1 MNTVTFTREIPVVG
15 EYDVVVCGGGPAGFI
30 AAVASARNGAKTAL
44 VERYGFLGGAATA
57 ALVNPI
63 STFKRD
69 GRKVIGGIPWEF
81 VERLAAM
88 DGAYDDYE
96 NGNVP
101 VDAEKYKLLAQR
113 MVLEAGVKLYLHSYV
128 SDVLGEKGHVS
139 HVILNNKSG
148 TVALRAKCFID
159 CTGDADLCSL
169 CGFPMQQMPGKEEL
183 QPASLGFRIGGADLS
198 QVTGVHPRTPGAK
211 FQMYSVREAFEALA
225 GREEVPNFGGPWFCT
240 VLLDEPGILNVNIT
254 RTAANAVDG
263 DSVTETECTLR
274 EDVFKLFTLLK
285 KYIPAFK
292 DSYMVSGATQTG
304 FRESRRILGD
314 HILTEDEYV
323 TAVHF
328 ADAVARGAHPLDMH
342 RATDS
347 KQDVRF
353 LNEAGYIPYRCL
365 VSGEIDN
372 VIVAGRCISA
382 DRRSF
387 ASIRVQAT
395 AMALG
400 QAAGTAAAIC
410 SRTGCPV
417 SSVDVQELRTLLH
430 EQGAD
435 I

>member
-1 MNTVTFTREIPVVG
+1 MGSITVSKEIFVHG
-15 EYDVVVCGGGPAGFI
+15 EYDVVVCGGGPAGWI
-30 AAVASARNGAKTAL
+30 AAVAAARNGAKTAL

-57 ALVNPI
+57 SLVNPI

-69 GRKVIGGIPWEF
+69 GKKVIGGIPWEF
-81 VERLAAM
+81 VERLAAL
-88 DGAYDDYE
+88 DGAIADYE

-101 VDAEKYKLLAQR
+101 VDAEKYKLVAQR

-128 SDVLGEKGHVS
+128 SDVICEQGRVS
-139 HVILNNKSG
+139 HVIINNKSG
-148 TVALRAKCFID
+148 TAALAAKCFID
-159 CTGDADLCSL
+159 CTGDADLAFLS
-169 CGFPMQQMPGKEEL
+169 GFPMQEMPAKDQL
-183 QPASLGFRIGGADLS
+183 QPASLGFRIGGANLDL
-198 QVTGVHPRTPGAK
+198 VTGVHPRTPGAK

-225 GREEVPNFGGPWFCT
+225 GEEEVPNFGGPWFCT
-240 VLLDEPGILNVNIT
+240 VLLDEAGILNVNIT

-263 DSVTETECTLR
+263 DSVTETECSLR

-285 KYIPAFK
+285 KYIPAFR
-292 DSYMVSGATQTG
+292 DSYMVSGATQAG
-304 FRESRRILGD
+304 FRESRRILGN
-314 HILTEDEYV
+314 HVLTESEYV
-323 TAVHF
+323 EAVHF
-328 ADAVARGAHPLDMH
+328 ADAVARGAHPVDMH

-353 LNEAGYIPYRCL
+353 LNEAGYIPYRSM
-365 VSGEIDN
+365 VSHMIDN

-400 QAAGTAAAIC
+400 QAAGTAAAI
-410 SRTGCPV
+410 SVRRGCTV
-417 SSVDVQELRTLLH
+417 SMVDILELRGLL
-430 EQGAD
+430 EAQGAE

>member
-1 MNTVTFTREIPVVG
+1 MATVSVTKEIPVWG

-30 AAVASARNGAKTAL
+30 AAVAAARNGAKTAL

-57 ALVNPI
+57 SLVNPI

-69 GRKVIGGIPWEF
+69 GKKVIGGIPWEF
-81 VERLAAM
+81 VERMAAL
-88 DGAYDDYE
+88 DGAIADYE

-101 VDAEKYKLLAQR
+101 VDAEKYKLVAQR

-128 SDVLGEKGHVS
+128 SDVVRQDTAVTHV
-139 HVILNNKSG
+139 VINNKSG
-148 TVALRAKCFID
+148 TGALAAKCFID
-159 CTGDADLCSL
+159 CTGDADLASL
-169 CGFPMQQMPGKEEL
+169 SGFPMQESPEESGL
-183 QPASLGFRIGGADLS
+183 QPASLGFRIGGAKLDL
-198 QVTGVHPRTPGAK
+198 VTGVHPRTPGAK

-225 GREEVPNFGGPWFCT
+225 GKEEVPKFGGPWFCT

-254 RTAANAVDG
+254 RTAANAVDA
-263 DSVTETECTLR
+263 DSVTNAECSLR
-274 EDVFKLFTLLK
+274 EDVFKLFALLK
-285 KYIPAFK
+285 KYIPAFS
-292 DSYMVSGATQTG
+292 DSYMVSGATQVG
-304 FRESRRILGD
+304 FRESRRILGE
-314 HILTEDEYV
+314 HILSEEEYV
-323 TAVHF
+323 NAVHF
-328 ADAVARGAHPLDMH
+328 EDAVARGAHPVDMH
-342 RATDS
+342 RAMDS

-353 LNEAGYIPYRCL
+353 LEEAGYIPYRSL
-365 VSGEIDN
+365 VSRQLDN

-410 SRTGCPV
+410 CRTGCTAAQ
-417 SSVDVQELRTLLH
+417 VDITELRRLLA

>member
-1 MNTVTFTREIPVVG
+1 MATVSVTKEIPVCG

-30 AAVASARNGAKTAL
+30 AAVAAARNGAKTAL

-57 ALVNPI
+57 SLVNPI

-69 GRKVIGGIPWEF
+69 GKKVIGGIPWEF
-81 VERLAAM
+81 VERMAAL
-88 DGAYDDYE
+88 DGAIADYE

-101 VDAEKYKLLAQR
+101 VDAEKYKLVAQR

-128 SDVLGEKGHVS
+128 SDVVRQDTAVTHV
-139 HVILNNKSG
+139 VINNKSG
-148 TVALRAKCFID
+148 TGALAAKCFID
-159 CTGDADLCSL
+159 CTGDADFAFL
-169 CGFPMQQMPGKEEL
+169 CGFPMQESPEESGL
-183 QPASLGFRIGGADLS
+183 QPASLGFRIGGAKLDL
-198 QVTGVHPRTPGAK
+198 VTGVHPRTPGAK

-225 GREEVPNFGGPWFCT
+225 GKEEVPNFGGPWFCT
-240 VLLDEPGILNVNIT
+240 VMLDEPGILNVNIT
-254 RTAANAVDG
+254 RTAANAVDA
-263 DSVTETECTLR
+263 DSVTKAECSLR
-274 EDVFKLFTLLK
+274 EDVFKLFALLK
-285 KYIPAFK
+285 KYIPAFA
-292 DSYMVSGATQTG
+292 DSYMVSGATQVG
-304 FRESRRILGD
+304 FRESRRILGE
-314 HILTEDEYV
+314 HILSEEEYV

-328 ADAVARGAHPLDMH
+328 EDAVARGAHPVDMH

-353 LNEAGYIPYRCL
+353 LDEAGYIPYRSL
-365 VSGEIDN
+365 VSQKIDN

-410 SRTGCPV
+410 CRTGCTAAQ
-417 SSVDVQELRTLLH
+417 VDITELRRLLA

>member
-1 MNTVTFTREIPVVG
+1 MGNVVVSREVPVLG

-30 AAVASARNGAKTAL
+30 AAVAAARNGAKTAL

-69 GRKVIGGIPWEF
+69 GKKVIGGIPWEF
-81 VERLAAM
+81 VERLAALN
-88 DGAYDDYE
+88 GALDDYE

-101 VDAEKYKLLAQR
+101 VDAEKYKLVAQR

-128 SDVLGEKGHVS
+128 SDVLCDQDHVS

-148 TVALRAKCFID
+148 TVALSAKCFVD

-169 CGFPMQQMPGKEEL
+169 CGFPMQEMPGKEEL
-183 QPASLGFRIGGADLS
+183 QPASLGFRIGGADLNL
-198 QVTGVHPRTPGAK
+198 VTGVHPRTPGAK

-225 GREEVPNFGGPWFCT
+225 GKEEVPNFGGPWFCT
-240 VLLDEPGILNVNIT
+240 VLLDEAGILNVNIA

-263 DSVTETECTLR
+263 DSVTETECNLR
-274 EDVFKLFTLLK
+274 EDIFKLFALLK

-292 DSYMVSGATQTG
+292 DSYMVSGATQAG

-323 TAVHF
+323 NAVHF
-328 ADAVARGAHPLDMH
+328 EDSVARGAHPLDMH

-353 LNEAGYIPYRCL
+353 LNEAGYIPYRSL
-365 VSGEIDN
+365 VSKKMDN

-400 QAAGTAAAIC
+400 QAAGIAAAIS
-410 SRTGCPV
+410 SRTDCPV
-417 SSVDVQELRTLLH
+417 HSVDVTQLRKLLA